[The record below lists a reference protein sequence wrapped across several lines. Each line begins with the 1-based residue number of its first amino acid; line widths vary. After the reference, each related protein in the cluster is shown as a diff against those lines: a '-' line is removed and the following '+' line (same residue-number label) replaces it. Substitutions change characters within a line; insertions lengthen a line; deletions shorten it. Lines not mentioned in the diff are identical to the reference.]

1 MKNNSEVIFIKREN
15 SKRKKLVKILKIV
28 KTESFELDENLLDT
42 SEDFFFLEDFNLLC
56 FREKTNNFPKKKS
69 IDFIMSAVKF
79 KIDE

>member
-42 SEDFFFLEDFNLLC
+42 SEDFFFLEDLNISTLSIVFVS
-56 FREKTNNFPKKKS
+56 RKEKKRIIS
-69 IDFIMSAVKF
+69 
-79 KIDE
+79 

>member
-1 MKNNSEVIFIKREN
+1 M
-15 SKRKKLVKILKIV
+15 KILKIV

-56 FREKTNNFPKKKS
+56 FREKKNYFPKKKG